1 MHTKTTCNTY
11 NTAIQNIIIVKDN
24 TYTIKIIAQDNLSEA
39 YFDGKYLTI
48 KINGTQNKLKMKQH
62 ADKNVLNKATKLLP
76 KLLFVEST
84 SQKQE
89 N

>member
-48 KINGTQNKLKMKQH
+48 KRNGTQNKLKIKQNV
-62 ADKNVLNKATKLLP
+62 AKNVLNKATKLLP
-76 KLLFVEST
+76 KLLFVDST